1 MTARNQGPQGSEHK
15 GLAGCFVCLWRR
27 MVPAAKL
34 GEELEM
40 INTTAFRY
48 SGETADIHLIPR
60 VPS

>member
-1 MTARNQGPQGSEHK
+1 MTARDQGPQGSEHK

-27 MVPAAKL
+27 MVPAAKP

-40 INTTAFRY
+40 TNTTAFQYR
-48 SGETADIHLIPR
+48 GETANICLVAW